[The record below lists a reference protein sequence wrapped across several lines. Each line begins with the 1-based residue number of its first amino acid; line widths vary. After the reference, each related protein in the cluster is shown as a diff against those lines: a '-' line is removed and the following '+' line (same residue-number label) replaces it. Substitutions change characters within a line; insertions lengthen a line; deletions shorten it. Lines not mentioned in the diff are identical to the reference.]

1 MIQADNKPIQKFRF
15 IVQIAFV
22 LLCVWIGYDFYKF
35 VSYLESGGTLEFSSR
50 PPGVDGFLPISSLMS
65 FYLFIKTGQIHLAH
79 PAGVSIFFAI
89 VLMSFLIGKSFCSW
103 FCPVGFLSE
112 MLGNVGEKLFKRK
125 IKMPKYLDYPLR
137 SIKYLLLAFL
147 VYTVFFMMNEFALK
161 VFLDSS
167 YNIVAD
173 IKMYYFFAKISRFSL
188 IVIGILFLLS
198 IIFRNFWC
206 RYLCPYGA
214 LLGLVSLFSPNKI
227 KRNTESCINCEA
239 CTKVCPSF
247 IKVHKMKNV
256 ISDECTSCLSCIDA
270 CPVKSTLFV
279 KPVLLK
285 KELNKKLAAGIV
297 VSVFLI
303 ITGFAMLTGHWQ
315 NNITKEEY
323 RMHFKNIENLNHFT
337 GTGSV
342 KNFNDSTSKKNNRD

>member
-1 MIQADNKPIQKFRF
+1 MVKNADKPIQKFRF

-22 LLCVWIGYDFYKF
+22 VLCIWIGYDFYKF
-35 VSYLESGGTLEFSSR
+35 VSYLESGGTIEFTSR

-65 FYLFIKTGQIHLAH
+65 FYLFLKTGQIHMAH
-79 PAGVSIFFAI
+79 PAGVIILFAI
-89 VLMSFLIGKSFCSW
+89 VLMSFLVSKSFCSW

-112 MLGNVGEKLFKRK
+112 MLGNVGEKLFKKK
-125 IKMPKYLDYPLR
+125 IKMPKFLDFPLR

-147 VYTVFFMMNEFALK
+147 VYTVFIMMNEIALK
-161 VFLDSS
+161 EFLDSP

-188 IVIGILFLLS
+188 VVIGALFLLS

-214 LLGLVSLFSPNKI
+214 LLGFIALFSPNKI
-227 KRNTESCINCEA
+227 KRNADTCINCEA

-247 IKVHKMKNV
+247 INVHKVKKV
-256 ISDECTSCLSCIDA
+256 VSDECTSCFNCIDI
-270 CPVKSTLFV
+270 CPVKDALHI
-279 KPVLLK
+279 KPALVK
-285 KELNKKLAAGIV
+285 KELNKKLTGGII
-297 VSVFLI
+297 VSIFLLT
-303 ITGFAMLTGHWQ
+303 TGIAMLTGHWQ
-315 NNITKEEY
+315 NNIIKEEY
-323 RMHFKNIENLNHFT
+323 LIHFKNIEKLDHFT

-342 KNFNDSTSKKNNRD
+342 KNFKDSTSLRKY